1 MAIDHPLG
9 GPTVNATA
17 RGIRIGLAGWSE
29 AVSRHRTSFPLPF
42 DPTVSALAK
51 YATAF
56 DFVEINASFYRQ
68 FRAET
73 YAKWAEDVPESFRF
87 SVKMHRLITHYTR
100 LKNTTLLDPFFESI
114 TGLGEKLAVVLVQL
128 PPSLVFDPPV
138 ARTFFD
144 ALRARHTGPI
154 ACEPRHESWSQPE
167 ALALLADHHVGL
179 VRIDIPA
186 AEREAAGDDAPIYI
200 RLHGIPR
207 RYYSSYGRNQLL
219 QLAEFLRLNHLR
231 RRFVV
236 FDNTAS
242 SAGVR
247 NALELTNFL
256 GTEM

>member
-1 MAIDHPLG
+1 
-9 GPTVNATA
+9 VNASA

-29 AVSRHRTSFPLPF
+29 AVSRHRTSFPSTF
-42 DPTVSALAK
+42 DPAASALAK

-73 YAKWAEDVPESFRF
+73 YAKWAEDVPKNFRF

-100 LKNTTLLDPFFESI
+100 LKNTALLDSFFESI
-114 TGLGEKLAVVLVQL
+114 AGLREKLAVVLVQL
-128 PPSLVFDPPV
+128 PPSLIFDPSV
-138 ARTFFD
+138 ARSFFD
-144 ALRARHTGPI
+144 ALRERHIGPI
-154 ACEPRHESWSQPE
+154 ACEPRHESWSQPY
-167 ALALLADHHVGL
+167 ALALLAEYHVGL

-186 AEREAAGDDAPIYI
+186 AEREAGADDAPIYI
-200 RLHGIPR
+200 RLHGTPR
-207 RYYSSYGRNQLL
+207 RYYSSYGKDQLL
-219 QLAEFLRLNHLR
+219 QLADFLRLNHLP

-247 NALELTNFL
+247 NALELTDLL
-256 GTEM
+256 GTEP